1 MKVVQ
6 KIEICFNK
14 NFKND
19 LNLNL
24 KNINLSFIYLISC
37 FLYLM
42 YK

>member
-24 KNINLSFIYLISC
+24 KNINLKYKLIE
-37 FLYLM
+37 FLLT
-42 YK
+42 